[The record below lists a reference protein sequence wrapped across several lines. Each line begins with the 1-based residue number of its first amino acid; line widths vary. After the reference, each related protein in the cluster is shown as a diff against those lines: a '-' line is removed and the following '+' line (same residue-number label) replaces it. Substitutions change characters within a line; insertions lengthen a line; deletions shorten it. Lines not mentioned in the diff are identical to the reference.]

1 MALLFPRKAH
11 AVLGLD
17 INATAV
23 RILELRRTDKQLG
36 VQSLAIVPLMPN
48 AIVDNLIK
56 SPQDV
61 ISAIKA
67 ALGQMHFSTRHV
79 GIALP
84 TTAVISKTVTI
95 DAGLSEEELEA
106 HVQLEAAT
114 AIPFPL
120 DEVCMDFSVL
130 GVNEKD
136 FTKVDV
142 LLVAARLAQVDARR
156 NVVETAGLVV
166 DYIEVDSFAVERCV
180 NYLRYKDAPKTI
192 AAIDF
197 GPTTM
202 TLTVIHQRRVIYT
215 HEELLSVQ
223 PLTESLTP
231 LLRRAMQMFLSS
243 AKSHPVDEILLSGS
257 ELNGLTAIVSDD
269 LSLPVTIIN
278 PFHAMLLTDTVNAL
292 QLQQEASA
300 FTIACGLALRGLMH
314 YDRN

>member
-1 MALLFPRKAH
+1 MSLLFPRKAH

-17 INATAV
+17 ISATAV
-23 RILELRRTDKQLG
+23 KILELRRANKQFW
-36 VQSLAIVPLMPN
+36 VQGLAVVPLIPN
-48 AIVDNLIK
+48 TIVDNLIK
-56 SPQDV
+56 SPQSV
-61 ISAIKA
+61 ITAIKA
-67 ALGQMHFSTRHV
+67 ALEQTHFSTRHV

-84 TTAVISKTVTI
+84 AAAVISKTVVI

-114 AIPFPL
+114 AIPFSL

-136 FTKVDV
+136 PTKVDV
-142 LLVAARLAQVDARR
+142 LLVAAHLAQVEARR
-156 NVVETAGLVV
+156 DVVETAGLLV
-166 DYIEVDSFAVERCV
+166 DCIEVESFAVERCV
-180 NYLRYKDAPKTI
+180 HYLRYKDDPKTI
-192 AAIDF
+192 AMFDL
-197 GPTTM
+197 GKVTM
-202 TLTVIHQRRVIYT
+202 ILVVIHQRRVIYT
-215 HEELLSVQ
+215 HEELLSSQ
-223 PLTESLTP
+223 SLTESLTP

-243 AKSHPVDEILLSGS
+243 AQSYPIDEILLSGS
-257 ELNGLTAIVSDD
+257 DISRVAAIISDD

-278 PFHAMLLTDTVNAL
+278 PFHTMLLADTVNVL